1 MPALTGL
8 VSLQDNPALAHA
20 AFLALDR
27 LVINNPTAML
37 SALLA
42 QPELMPGRNQT
53 RADYFARADVDNSQ
67 QLDLLQDYLL
77 NPQTSAAELQQ
88 FAGIFPNANFMV
100 SPNLIMQ
107 SPVLN
112 QGEIKIRDVESLKV
126 VQRWLADP
134 RFVKM
139 QPELEKIQVRLQD
152 FVRQAGQQ

>member
-1 MPALTGL
+1 
-8 VSLQDNPALAHA
+8 
-20 AFLALDR
+20 
-27 LVINNPTAML
+27 
-37 SALLA
+37 
-42 QPELMPGRNQT
+42 
-53 RADYFARADVDNSQ
+53 
-67 QLDLLQDYLL
+67 
-77 NPQTSAAELQQ
+77 
-88 FAGIFPNANFMV
+88 
-100 SPNLIMQ
+100 MQ